1 MIMIKHN
8 IITLVI
14 LFAAPILSAQN
25 AQIKVGYDYEVSNG
39 GQVRKDDYILLSGKE
54 GSMFYNPTALW
65 MDINSKDDAACQAY
79 GAMASA
85 LQDAGR
91 GDEVPNRSVSMY
103 VFKDF
108 VKQEQTVYDDYCD
121 QFAKYNEPLQEMQ
134 WEVIADSAKII
145 LGYECLMAKT
155 AYHGREWTA
164 WFAPEIPVQ
173 DGPWKFAGLPGLILK
188 ATESQ
193 GMHSF
198 TANGIEATV
207 QEIPGMLRDDWY
219 HKEDRI
225 KYLQG
230 KYRHLQDPFADLAGG
245 NLPSNA
251 KVFVNGRETTV
262 EEVRNQFRKKLDSG
276 FRATASNFSREEQLN
291 QVVLG

>member
-1 MIMIKHN
+1 MKIYSFIA
-8 IITLVI
+8 LVI
-14 LFAAPILSAQN
+14 PAILSVMPLSAQK
-25 AQIKVGYDYEVSNG
+25 AHIKVGYDYDVSTG
-39 GQVRKDDYILLSGKE
+39 GQVRKNDYILLSGKE
-54 GSMFYNPTALW
+54 GSIFYNPTALW

-85 LQDAGR
+85 LQEAGR
-91 GDEVPNRSVSMY
+91 WDEVPNRTASIY

-108 VKQEQTVYDDYCD
+108 EKQLQTVYDDYSD

-155 AYHGREWTA
+155 AYHGRDWTA
-164 WFAPEIPVQ
+164 WFAPEIPVH

-198 TANGIEATV
+198 TANGIEATE
-207 QEIPGMLRDDWY
+207 QEIPGMPRDDWY

-245 NLPSNA
+245 NLPANA

-262 EEVRNQFRKKLDSG
+262 EEVRNQSRKELDSG
-276 FRATASNFSREEQLN
+276 YDFLETDYR
-291 QVVLG
+291 

>member
-1 MIMIKHN
+1 MKIYSFIA
-8 IITLVI
+8 LVFPAI
-14 LFAAPILSAQN
+14 LSVMPLSAQK
-25 AQIKVGYDYEVSNG
+25 AHIKVGYDYEVRSG
-39 GQVRKDDYILLSGKE
+39 GQVRKNDYILLSGKE
-54 GSMFYNPTALW
+54 GSIFYNPTALW

-85 LQDAGR
+85 LQEAGR
-91 GDEVPNRSVSMY
+91 WDEVPNRTASIY

-108 VKQEQTVYDDYCD
+108 EKQLQTVYDDYSD
-121 QFAKYNEPLQEMQ
+121 QFAKYNEPFQEMR

-155 AYHGREWTA
+155 AYHGRDWTA
-164 WFAPEIPVQ
+164 WFAPEIPIH

-198 TANGIEATV
+198 TANGIEATE
-207 QEIPGMLRDDWY
+207 QEIPGMPRDDWY

-230 KYRHLQDPFADLAGG
+230 KYRHLQDPFAYLAGG

-262 EEVRNQFRKKLDSG
+262 EEVRNQSRKKLDSG
-276 FRATASNFSREEQLN
+276 YDFLETDYR
-291 QVVLG
+291 